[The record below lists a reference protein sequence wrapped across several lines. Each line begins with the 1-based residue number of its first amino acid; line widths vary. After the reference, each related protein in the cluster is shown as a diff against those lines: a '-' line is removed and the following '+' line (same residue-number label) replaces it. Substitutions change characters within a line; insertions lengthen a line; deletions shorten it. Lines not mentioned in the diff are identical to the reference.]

1 MTSPQSRIPL
11 LHVAVGLLIAGGGPL
26 LVEHAGGTSGIAVM
40 VACVVFGAIAAIV
53 PGMHFRH
60 RVQAP
65 LNALRDVISLTR
77 NDGDLTRRLDQPP
90 DSVIAPS
97 TEAYNGLVA
106 TLRGIITRILFAS
119 NQVARVADRLV
130 LAARETAQGSDRQ
143 IATAREAADGVA
155 EVVAGVDHAATR
167 AEEAA
172 RIARAAREDSAR
184 GAEIVL
190 EASAEIELI
199 ARTVEESAQVVA
211 ALGERS
217 SEISGI
223 VKTIHSIA
231 DQTNLLALN
240 AAIEAARAGEQGRG
254 FAVVADEVRKLAE
267 RTTAAT
273 GEISALIAAI
283 QIETDSAIAT
293 IKAGSLQASNG
304 AQLAGKAAA
313 ALEAINRGAQE
324 TLDNVSMIAAT
335 MSQQNSRARTI
346 AAQVTDIIG
355 LAESNSRN
363 AGMTLS
369 ESTQL
374 TYLATNLQD
383 VGSIFKLGVEGDAA
397 MRLHERMPALVQ
409 GLARSIGAAFEQAID
424 QRQLALEDLFDT
436 SYLPII
442 MSELLKS
449 VDARTRLAGTNKLE
463 ILLFSLGTDARTGR
477 RETFGINVFKVREV
491 MNTPTITA
499 APEMNAA
506 VKGMVSLRG
515 ALVPVVDL
523 GDYVASAT
531 DSQRKI
537 MIVTEYNHHTQGFLV
552 EAVDTILRVDWAQ
565 MRVPPEMLSNNLGGL
580 VTAVTEL
587 EDGRLVM
594 LLDVERILAETVK
607 AGRQHAVLQHR
618 AARSP
623 GPDGAVRR
631 RLLGGARTDPAHP
644 GGHGRALGGRGQWPC
659 RLGRTAP
666 HRRPCRA

>member
-26 LVEHAGGTSGIAVM
+26 LIEQAGGTSSIAVI
-40 VACVVFGAIAAIV
+40 VACVVFGAIVAIV

-424 QRQLALEDLFDT
+424 QRRLALEDLFDT
-436 SYLPII
+436 SYLPIPDTKPKKFHTRYDAFCDKLLPALQEPVLQSAAEIAYAIACDRRGYVPTHNARYCQALTGDEKLDTAGNRTKRIFDDPVGSRCGDHRLPFLLQTYRRDTGEI
-442 MSELLKS
+442 MHDMS
-449 VDARTRLAGTNKLE
+449 AP
-463 ILLFSLGTDARTGR
+463 
-477 RETFGINVFKVREV
+477 V
-491 MNTPTITA
+491 M
-499 APEMNAA
+499 
-506 VKGMVSLRG
+506 VKGRHWGGVRVG
-515 ALVPVVDL
+515 
-523 GDYVASAT
+523 Y
-531 DSQRKI
+531 R
-537 MIVTEYNHHTQGFLV
+537 TE
-552 EAVDTILRVDWAQ
+552 
-565 MRVPPEMLSNNLGGL
+565 
-580 VTAVTEL
+580 
-587 EDGRLVM
+587 
-594 LLDVERILAETVK
+594 
-607 AGRQHAVLQHR
+607 
-618 AARSP
+618 
-623 GPDGAVRR
+623 
-631 RLLGGARTDPAHP
+631 
-644 GGHGRALGGRGQWPC
+644 
-659 RLGRTAP
+659 
-666 HRRPCRA
+666 

>member
-11 LHVAVGLLIAGGGPL
+11 LHVAVGLLIAGVGPL
-26 LVEHAGGTSGIAVM
+26 LIEQAGGTSGIAVI
-40 VACVVFGAIAAIV
+40 VACVVFGAIVAIV

-60 RVQAP
+60 RVQTP

-436 SYLPII
+436 SYLPIPDTKPKKFHTRYDAFCDKLLPALQEPVLQSAAEIAYAIACDRRGYVPTHNSRYCQALTGDEKLDTAGNRTKRIFDDPVGSRCGDHRLPFLLQTYRRDTGEI
-442 MSELLKS
+442 MHDMS
-449 VDARTRLAGTNKLE
+449 AP
-463 ILLFSLGTDARTGR
+463 
-477 RETFGINVFKVREV
+477 V
-491 MNTPTITA
+491 M
-499 APEMNAA
+499 
-506 VKGMVSLRG
+506 VKGRHWGGVRVG
-515 ALVPVVDL
+515 
-523 GDYVASAT
+523 Y
-531 DSQRKI
+531 R
-537 MIVTEYNHHTQGFLV
+537 TE
-552 EAVDTILRVDWAQ
+552 
-565 MRVPPEMLSNNLGGL
+565 
-580 VTAVTEL
+580 
-587 EDGRLVM
+587 
-594 LLDVERILAETVK
+594 
-607 AGRQHAVLQHR
+607 
-618 AARSP
+618 
-623 GPDGAVRR
+623 
-631 RLLGGARTDPAHP
+631 
-644 GGHGRALGGRGQWPC
+644 
-659 RLGRTAP
+659 
-666 HRRPCRA
+666 

>member
-11 LHVAVGLLIAGGGPL
+11 LHVAVGLLIAGVGPL
-26 LVEHAGGTSGIAVM
+26 LIEQAGGTSGIAVI
-40 VACVVFGAIAAIV
+40 VACVVFGAIVAIV

-436 SYLPII
+436 SYLPIPDTKPKKFHTRYDAFCDKLLPALQEPVLQSAAEIAYAIACDRRGYVPTHNSRYCQALTGDEKLDTAGNRTKRIFDDPVGSRCGDHRLPFLLQTYRRDTGEI
-442 MSELLKS
+442 MHDMS
-449 VDARTRLAGTNKLE
+449 AP
-463 ILLFSLGTDARTGR
+463 
-477 RETFGINVFKVREV
+477 V
-491 MNTPTITA
+491 M
-499 APEMNAA
+499 
-506 VKGMVSLRG
+506 VKGRHWGGVRVG
-515 ALVPVVDL
+515 
-523 GDYVASAT
+523 Y
-531 DSQRKI
+531 R
-537 MIVTEYNHHTQGFLV
+537 TE
-552 EAVDTILRVDWAQ
+552 
-565 MRVPPEMLSNNLGGL
+565 
-580 VTAVTEL
+580 
-587 EDGRLVM
+587 
-594 LLDVERILAETVK
+594 
-607 AGRQHAVLQHR
+607 
-618 AARSP
+618 
-623 GPDGAVRR
+623 
-631 RLLGGARTDPAHP
+631 
-644 GGHGRALGGRGQWPC
+644 
-659 RLGRTAP
+659 
-666 HRRPCRA
+666 

>member
-26 LVEHAGGTSGIAVM
+26 LIEQAGGTSSIAVI
-40 VACVVFGAIAAIV
+40 VACVVFGAIVAIV

-273 GEISALIAAI
+273 GEISALSAAI

-293 IKAGSLQASNG
+293 ITAGSLQASNG

-424 QRQLALEDLFDT
+424 QRRLALEDLFDT
-436 SYLPII
+436 SYLPIPDTKPKKFHTRYDAFCDKLLPALQEPVLQSAAEIAYAIACDRRGYVPTHNARYCQALTGDEKLDTAGNRTKRIFDDPVGSRCGDHRLPFLLQTYRRDTGEI
-442 MSELLKS
+442 MHDMS
-449 VDARTRLAGTNKLE
+449 AP
-463 ILLFSLGTDARTGR
+463 
-477 RETFGINVFKVREV
+477 V
-491 MNTPTITA
+491 M
-499 APEMNAA
+499 
-506 VKGMVSLRG
+506 VKGRHWGGVRVG
-515 ALVPVVDL
+515 
-523 GDYVASAT
+523 Y
-531 DSQRKI
+531 R
-537 MIVTEYNHHTQGFLV
+537 TE
-552 EAVDTILRVDWAQ
+552 
-565 MRVPPEMLSNNLGGL
+565 
-580 VTAVTEL
+580 
-587 EDGRLVM
+587 
-594 LLDVERILAETVK
+594 
-607 AGRQHAVLQHR
+607 
-618 AARSP
+618 
-623 GPDGAVRR
+623 
-631 RLLGGARTDPAHP
+631 
-644 GGHGRALGGRGQWPC
+644 
-659 RLGRTAP
+659 
-666 HRRPCRA
+666 

>member
-1 MTSPQSRIPL
+1 MTSPQTRIPL

-40 VACVVFGAIAAIV
+40 VTCIVFGAVVAIV

-60 RVQAP
+60 RVQNP
-65 LNALRDVISLTR
+65 LNALRDVIALTR
-77 NDGDLTRRLDQPP
+77 NDGDLTRRLDQSA

-97 TEAYNGLVA
+97 AQAYNGLVA

-130 LAARETAQGSDRQ
+130 LAARETAQGSERQ

-184 GAEIVL
+184 GADIVL

-324 TLDNVSMIAAT
+324 TLDNVSMIATT

-383 VGSIFKLGVEGDAA
+383 VGSIFKLGAEGDAA

-424 QRQLALEDLFDT
+424 QRQIALDDLFDT
-436 SYLPII
+436 GYLPIPDTRPKKFHTRYDAFCDKLLPALQEPVLQSAAEIAYAIACDRRGYVPTHNSRYCQPLTGDEKLDMAGNRTKRIFDDPVGSRCGDHRLPFLLQTYRRDTGEI
-442 MSELLKS
+442 MHDMS
-449 VDARTRLAGTNKLE
+449 AP
-463 ILLFSLGTDARTGR
+463 
-477 RETFGINVFKVREV
+477 V
-491 MNTPTITA
+491 M
-499 APEMNAA
+499 
-506 VKGMVSLRG
+506 VKGRHWGGVRVG
-515 ALVPVVDL
+515 
-523 GDYVASAT
+523 Y
-531 DSQRKI
+531 R
-537 MIVTEYNHHTQGFLV
+537 TE
-552 EAVDTILRVDWAQ
+552 
-565 MRVPPEMLSNNLGGL
+565 
-580 VTAVTEL
+580 
-587 EDGRLVM
+587 
-594 LLDVERILAETVK
+594 
-607 AGRQHAVLQHR
+607 
-618 AARSP
+618 
-623 GPDGAVRR
+623 
-631 RLLGGARTDPAHP
+631 
-644 GGHGRALGGRGQWPC
+644 
-659 RLGRTAP
+659 
-666 HRRPCRA
+666 

>member
-1 MTSPQSRIPL
+1 MTSPQSRIQL

-26 LVEHAGGTSGIAVM
+26 LVEHAGGTSSIAVM
-40 VACVVFGAIAAIV
+40 VTCVVFGAVAAIV

-60 RVQAP
+60 RVQNP
-65 LNALRDVISLTR
+65 LNALRDVIALTR

-130 LAARETAQGSDRQ
+130 LAARETAQGSERQ

-184 GAEIVL
+184 GADIVL

-383 VGSIFKLGVEGDAA
+383 VGSIFKLGAEGDAA
-397 MRLHERMPALVQ
+397 MKLHERMPALVQ

-424 QRQLALEDLFDT
+424 QRQIALDDLFDT
-436 SYLPII
+436 SYLPIPDTSPKKFHTRYDAFCDKLLPALQEPVLQSAAEIAYAIACDRRGYVPTHNSRYCQPLTGDEKLDMAGNRTKRIFDDPVGSRCGDHRLPFLLQTYRRDTGEI
-442 MSELLKS
+442 MHDMS
-449 VDARTRLAGTNKLE
+449 AP
-463 ILLFSLGTDARTGR
+463 
-477 RETFGINVFKVREV
+477 V
-491 MNTPTITA
+491 M
-499 APEMNAA
+499 
-506 VKGMVSLRG
+506 VKGRHWGGVRVG
-515 ALVPVVDL
+515 
-523 GDYVASAT
+523 Y
-531 DSQRKI
+531 R
-537 MIVTEYNHHTQGFLV
+537 TE
-552 EAVDTILRVDWAQ
+552 
-565 MRVPPEMLSNNLGGL
+565 
-580 VTAVTEL
+580 
-587 EDGRLVM
+587 
-594 LLDVERILAETVK
+594 
-607 AGRQHAVLQHR
+607 
-618 AARSP
+618 
-623 GPDGAVRR
+623 
-631 RLLGGARTDPAHP
+631 
-644 GGHGRALGGRGQWPC
+644 
-659 RLGRTAP
+659 
-666 HRRPCRA
+666 

>member
-26 LVEHAGGTSGIAVM
+26 LIEQAGGTSGIAVI
-40 VACVVFGAIAAIV
+40 VACVVFGAIVAIV

-130 LAARETAQGSDRQ
+130 LAARETAQGSERQ

-436 SYLPII
+436 SYLPIPDTKPKKFHTRYDAFCDKLLPALQEPVLQSAAEIAYAIACDRRGYVPTHNSRYCQALTGDEKLDTAGNRTKRIFDDPVGSRCGDHRLPFLLQTYRRDTGEI
-442 MSELLKS
+442 MHDMS
-449 VDARTRLAGTNKLE
+449 AP
-463 ILLFSLGTDARTGR
+463 
-477 RETFGINVFKVREV
+477 V
-491 MNTPTITA
+491 M
-499 APEMNAA
+499 
-506 VKGMVSLRG
+506 VKGRHWGGVRVG
-515 ALVPVVDL
+515 
-523 GDYVASAT
+523 Y
-531 DSQRKI
+531 R
-537 MIVTEYNHHTQGFLV
+537 TE
-552 EAVDTILRVDWAQ
+552 
-565 MRVPPEMLSNNLGGL
+565 
-580 VTAVTEL
+580 
-587 EDGRLVM
+587 
-594 LLDVERILAETVK
+594 
-607 AGRQHAVLQHR
+607 
-618 AARSP
+618 
-623 GPDGAVRR
+623 
-631 RLLGGARTDPAHP
+631 
-644 GGHGRALGGRGQWPC
+644 
-659 RLGRTAP
+659 
-666 HRRPCRA
+666 